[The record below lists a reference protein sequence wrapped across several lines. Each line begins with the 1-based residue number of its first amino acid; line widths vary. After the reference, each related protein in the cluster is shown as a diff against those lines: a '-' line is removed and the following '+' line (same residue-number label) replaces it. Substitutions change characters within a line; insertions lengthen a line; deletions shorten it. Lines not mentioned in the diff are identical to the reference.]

1 MVEAPGIP
9 LPSGYGEDF
18 VDALEDENLCVICY
32 LPLKKPV
39 LTRCGHRF
47 CKECLEEHFRR
58 CGLVYV
64 VRLQCHLDFTHL
76 ASCLFRDV
84 PCINDN
90 CQVTLKWKDLSEHVS
105 VTCQWRIIL
114 CEHCNEPHPKCQMED
129 HVREK
134 CKLRPLP
141 CPFKCGALNLRDKE
155 LQDHLKTCERFPLR
169 CPNNCEEVVS
179 REMVSNHIKDY
190 CPLTK
195 MPCPFAWMG
204 CCTEVQR
211 DELESHLECATKSH
225 LDLACGELRD
235 TQEKVKEQITHFDRL
250 EERGRILDEQL
261 EEKVDDIQDQL
272 RNNVDFLQ
280 RQHQRRVGILQ
291 EQLEQEQKIRRKIS
305 TIFSI
310 CLVLGL
316 VFFKF
321 YLTKLEDTVQKNL
334 EEKVSVIQSL
344 HEKNMVMIKKDLEDK
359 FQKKL
364 EEKVSAIQ
372 SLHEKNM
379 GMVKKDL
386 EDRFQKKLE
395 KVSVIQSMHE
405 KNVGMVKKDLEDS
418 FQKKLEKVSV
428 IQSLHEKNMVMIKK
442 DLEDK
447 FQKKLEEK
455 VSAIQSLHEKNMG
468 MVKKDLEDR
477 FQKKLEKVSV
487 IQSMHEKNVGMVKKD
502 LEDKFESL
510 NTYLSN
516 RLLILELHT
525 EVSHDF
531 IWKITSF
538 ENKLRQGKNKE
549 KRLIDSF
556 PFYAYGYKLM
566 LRLYPD
572 GDGAGENTHLSIFIA
587 VMKGEYDAILPK
599 GFTKRVKITLIDQQ
613 DNPNERQNVVMGFN
627 ADPPEKSFERT
638 AEGEIRLGWGFPQF
652 VSHNDLRTRRFLV
665 DDTLFIKVQVY
676 APKTKASR
684 F

>member
-1 MVEAPGIP
+1 
-9 LPSGYGEDF
+9 
-18 VDALEDENLCVICY
+18 
-32 LPLKKPV
+32 
-39 LTRCGHRF
+39 
-47 CKECLEEHFRR
+47 
-58 CGLVYV
+58 
-64 VRLQCHLDFTHL
+64 
-76 ASCLFRDV
+76 
-84 PCINDN
+84 
-90 CQVTLKWKDLSEHVS
+90 
-105 VTCQWRIIL
+105 
-114 CEHCNEPHPKCQMED
+114 
-129 HVREK
+129 
-134 CKLRPLP
+134 
-141 CPFKCGALNLRDKE
+141 
-155 LQDHLKTCERFPLR
+155 
-169 CPNNCEEVVS
+169 
-179 REMVSNHIKDY
+179 
-190 CPLTK
+190 
-195 MPCPFAWMG
+195 
-204 CCTEVQR
+204 
-211 DELESHLECATKSH
+211 
-225 LDLACGELRD
+225 
-235 TQEKVKEQITHFDRL
+235 
-250 EERGRILDEQL
+250 
-261 EEKVDDIQDQL
+261 
-272 RNNVDFLQ
+272 
-280 RQHQRRVGILQ
+280 
-291 EQLEQEQKIRRKIS
+291 
-305 TIFSI
+305 
-310 CLVLGL
+310 
-316 VFFKF
+316 
-321 YLTKLEDTVQKNL
+321 
-334 EEKVSVIQSL
+334 
-344 HEKNMVMIKKDLEDK
+344 
-359 FQKKL
+359 
-364 EEKVSAIQ
+364 
-372 SLHEKNM
+372 
-379 GMVKKDL
+379 
-386 EDRFQKKLE
+386 
-395 KVSVIQSMHE
+395 
-405 KNVGMVKKDLEDS
+405 
-418 FQKKLEKVSV
+418 
-428 IQSLHEKNMVMIKK
+428 
-442 DLEDK
+442 
-447 FQKKLEEK
+447 
-455 VSAIQSLHEKNMG
+455 